1 MLLCEGDKC
10 CVVSSPP
17 KKAGWQSRAEGE
29 YCDVEEPRLGET
41 ACVTCGVDKNV
52 GKMKE
57 FIEKSLQVAPPI
69 PLHAQQAVQ
78 AP

>member
-1 MLLCEGDKC
+1 MLLCQGDKC

-17 KKAGWQSRAEGE
+17 KKAGWQSRAERESLDAG
-29 YCDVEEPRLGET
+29 EPRLGKA

-57 FIEKSLQVAPPI
+57 LIAKSL
-69 PLHAQQAVQ
+69 
-78 AP
+78 